1 MHGCILLDTFAAI
14 NIHLMRKLILS
25 NQFYEYYSSLQPQ
38 VQEKFDYVMQILI
51 NQTVIST
58 KFAKRIQNTNLYE
71 MRVSVGY
78 NEYRTL
84 LFTIDHDNIMSSKEI
99 ILLNAFLKKS
109 NKDYKQQLQIAQTIL
124 NDTSHE

>member
-1 MHGCILLDTFAAI
+1 
-14 NIHLMRKLILS
+14 MRKLILS

-58 KFAKRIQNTNLYE
+58 KFVKRIQNTNLYE

-84 LFTIDHDNIMSSKEI
+84 LFAIDHYNIMSSKEI

-109 NKDYKQQLQIAQTIL
+109 NKDYKQQLKIAQTIL

>member
-1 MHGCILLDTFAAI
+1 
-14 NIHLMRKLILS
+14 MRKLILS

-109 NKDYKQQLQIAQTIL
+109 NKEYKQQLKIAQTIL

>member
-1 MHGCILLDTFAAI
+1 
-14 NIHLMRKLILS
+14 MRKLILS